1 MQIPGYRIIRK
12 INQGGMSTVY
22 LAIQLSVGREVALK
36 VMSPALNADPVFSE
50 RFQREAN
57 IVGQLSHPN
66 IVSIYD
72 IGRYKNLNYIAMD
85 YLPGGSV
92 HDKMATGLSTAEI
105 LRIIREMA
113 LALDL
118 AHEKGYIHRDIKPE
132 NILFRENNS
141 AVLSDFGVAKTVS
154 SASQMTNAGMV
165 VGTPHYMS
173 PEQARGKAIDGRS
186 DIYSLGIVF
195 YEMLTGSVP
204 FKADEAVAI
213 AIKHLTAPIPKLP
226 PQYSIYQNLL
236 NKLLAKDPDDRC
248 QRGKEIVMFIDELDA
263 TLSGTRPRYMSNTEP
278 SAMHIA
284 TLFKALVLT
293 SYAALSAQL
302 KALAKE
308 VFSWRWSPKRSF
320 HRRPNTTVTEIRTTP
335 DSGQNNRSTIVS
347 TRIQKA
353 AFYQSHGHRPSFSL
367 SRVMSISLVIG
378 ILWFTF
384 SVAITRFNLPGEAKY
399 PAALVSAAK
408 FSAALLNEKSREIL
422 TPVSTDFDA
431 ETPRP
436 ILREEPAEQL
446 AAGNLVATS
455 TGEAGNTDTSDV
467 ETDQTLENAELNN
480 AQEIADSDP
489 LTADLL
495 QAQTAE
501 PEPEPEVIPEPPR
514 YPLTI
519 TAAPESARIRILNM
533 KERYKPGIELT
544 NGRYSIEVTAEGYHP
559 YKDWVRVKDDEK
571 RIDVNLRKVAVP
583 GTIFKNELRNGDLG
597 PEMVIVGAGKF
608 TMGNKDNSITMPVRT
623 VTFTKPFA
631 VSRFEITFADYDK
644 YLQDQNLGQPDDK
657 RWGKGSRPVINV
669 SWQDAKN
676 YVTWLANS
684 TGKAYRLATE
694 AEWEYFARGDTKGD
708 YWWSGSAKG
717 QANCRSGC
725 NSDFAGLFTIKSAPV
740 GTYRANAFGIH
751 DTSGNVAEWVE
762 DCYQN
767 HYLSAP
773 RNGTAVVT
781 ASCEERSVR
790 GGSMKSSAKE
800 IINSAREGRPSD
812 KRYDDVG
819 FRVVVDL
826 YPNE

>member
-36 VMSPALNADPVFSE
+36 VMSPALNADPIFSE

-105 LRIIREMA
+105 LRIMREMA

-132 NILFRENNS
+132 NILFRENSS

-154 SASQMTNAGMV
+154 SSSQMTNAGMV

-226 PQYSIYQNLL
+226 PQYSLYQKLL
-236 NKLLAKDPDDRC
+236 NKLLAKDPNDRY
-248 QRGKEIVMFIDELDA
+248 QRGREIVLAIDELDA
-263 TLSGTRPRYMSNTEP
+263 TLSGSRPRYMSNSEP

-293 SYAALSAQL
+293 SYAAISSQL

-308 VFSWRWSPKRSF
+308 IYSWRWSPKRGF
-320 HRRPNTTVTEIRTTP
+320 YRRPDTTVTEVRTTP
-335 DSGQNNRSTIVS
+335 DSGENDRSTVVS

-353 AFYQSHGHRPSFSL
+353 AFYQASGHRPKFSL
-367 SRVMSISLVIG
+367 ARVLSISLVLG

-384 SVAITRFNLPGEAKY
+384 SVALARFDLPGEAGY
-399 PAALVSAAK
+399 PQMLTNAAR
-408 FSAALLNEKSREIL
+408 FSAALVDEKAKVVLPAVAVETPQPVIRTPPEPLYSPLATQTPATEL
-422 TPVSTDFDA
+422 ATPVVATPVADPTPQASTDT
-431 ETPRP
+431 ETPG
-436 ILREEPAEQL
+436 EPA
-446 AAGNLVATS
+446 V
-455 TGEAGNTDTSDV
+455 V
-467 ETDQTLENAELNN
+467 
-480 AQEIADSDP
+480 
-489 LTADLL
+489 
-495 QAQTAE
+495 E
-501 PEPEPEVIPEPPR
+501 PEPVPTYPFTVNATPED
-514 YPLTI
+514 
-519 TAAPESARIRILNM
+519 ARIRILNIR
-533 KERYKPGIELT
+533 ERYRHGIPLPA
-544 NGRYSIEVTAEGYHP
+544 GRYLVEVKAEGYHGVEE
-559 YKDWVRVKDDEK
+559 WVQ
-571 RIDVNLRKVAVP
+571 IDNASVNYPIALRKKVVP
-583 GTIFKNELRNGDLG
+583 GSLFKNDLSNGDLG
-597 PEMVIVGAGKF
+597 PEMVIIGPGRF
-608 TMGNKDNSITMPVRT
+608 QMGDKSDGVTMPIRT
-623 VTFTKPFA
+623 VIIDEAFA
-631 VSRFEITFADYDK
+631 ISRFEITFADYEKFVRATGYSMPED
-644 YLQDQNLGQPDDK
+644 N
-657 RWGKGSRPVINV
+657 RWGRGSRPVINV
-669 SWQDAKN
+669 SWQDAQK
-676 YVTWLANS
+676 YVAWLSSA
-684 TGKAYRLATE
+684 TGKRYRLPTE
-694 AEWEYFARGDTKGD
+694 AEWEYVARANTESD
-708 YWWSGSAKG
+708 YWWSGTSKG
-717 QANCRSGC
+717 MANCRSGC
-725 NSDFAGLFTIKSAPV
+725 DSDFAGLFIAKTAPV
-740 GTYRANAFGIH
+740 GSYSANSFGTH
-751 DTSGNVAEWVE
+751 DTAGNVAEWVQ
-762 DCYQN
+762 DCFQN

-773 RNGTAVVT
+773 RDGSAVVV
-781 ASCEERSVR
+781 SDCSKRSVR

-800 IINSAREGRPSD
+800 ITSYAREGKLPG

-819 FRVVVDL
+819 FRVVVEL
-826 YPNE
+826 Y